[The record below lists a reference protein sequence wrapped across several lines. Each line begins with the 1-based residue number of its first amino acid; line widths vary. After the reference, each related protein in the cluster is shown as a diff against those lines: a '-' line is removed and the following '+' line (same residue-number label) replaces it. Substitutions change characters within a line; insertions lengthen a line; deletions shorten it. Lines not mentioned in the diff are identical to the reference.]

1 MISKQKLA
9 LILGFLFVISL
20 SADPIIHSFEEE
32 DEHHHGV
39 HESTDCQVCETE
51 SFKAYALTVNEEYA
65 LVTNISIN
73 PEEDQITCLLYTSPS
88 PRDSNLSRMPSS
100 A

>member
-32 DEHHHGV
+32 EHHHEA
-39 HESTDCQVCETE
+39 HESSECQVCETE
-51 SFKAYALTVNEEYA
+51 SFKAYALKVSEEYA
-65 LVTNISIN
+65 LVTNISFN
-73 PEEDQITCLLYTSPS
+73 PEEAQITPF
-88 PRDSNLSRMPSS
+88 S
-100 A
+100 ADFSARAPPNF

>member
-32 DEHHHGV
+32 DEHHHEV
-39 HESTDCQVCETE
+39 HGSADCQVCETE
-51 SFKAYALTVNEEYA
+51 SFKAYALKVNEEYA

-73 PEEDQITCLLYTSPS
+73 PEEDQTTPF
-88 PRDSNLSRMPSS
+88 S
-100 A
+100 ANFSARAPPNS

>member
-32 DEHHHGV
+32 EHHHEA
-39 HESTDCQVCETE
+39 HESSECQVCETE

-65 LVTNISIN
+65 LFTNISFN
-73 PEEDQITCLLYTSPS
+73 PEEAQITPF
-88 PRDSNLSRMPSS
+88 S
-100 A
+100 ADFSARAPPNF

>member
-20 SADPIIHSFEEE
+20 SADPIIHSFEE
-32 DEHHHGV
+32 DEHRHEV

-73 PEEDQITCLLYTSPS
+73 PEEDQITPF
-88 PRDSNLSRMPSS
+88 S
-100 A
+100 ADFSARAPPNS

>member
-20 SADPIIHSFEEE
+20 SADPIIHSFEE
-32 DEHHHGV
+32 DEHHDEV

-51 SFKAYALTVNEEYA
+51 SFIAYALNVNEEYA
-65 LVTNISIN
+65 LVSNISIN
-73 PEEDQITCLLYTSPS
+73 SAEDHVNPF
-88 PRDSNLSRMPSS
+88 S
-100 A
+100 ADFSARGPPNS

>member
-20 SADPIIHSFEEE
+20 SADPIIHSFEE
-32 DEHHHGV
+32 DEHHDEV

-51 SFKAYALTVNEEYA
+51 SFKAYVHIVNEEYS
-65 LVTNISIN
+65 LVTNISIKS
-73 PEEDQITCLLYTSPS
+73 EEDQITPF
-88 PRDSNLSRMPSS
+88 S
-100 A
+100 ADFSARAPPNS

>member
-32 DEHHHGV
+32 DEHHHEV
-39 HESTDCQVCETE
+39 HKSTDCQVC
-51 SFKAYALTVNEEYA
+51 
-65 LVTNISIN
+65 
-73 PEEDQITCLLYTSPS
+73 
-88 PRDSNLSRMPSS
+88 
-100 A
+100 

>member
-32 DEHHHGV
+32 DEHHHEV

-65 LVTNISIN
+65 LVKSSVMIVNFKQNPLSILIY
-73 PEEDQITCLLYTSPS
+73 PFPTL
-88 PRDSNLSRMPSS
+88 
-100 A
+100 